1 MANAPTQMILAAF
14 KTETGAD
21 EALEQLKKAQK
32 EHLIDIN
39 NVAVLR
45 RDKEGKLHIKEPT
58 DMGGGRG
65 ALIGGGVG
73 ALAGLLFAPVGLA
86 IAGGAALGGL
96 AAKMHDSGFNDERLR
111 KLGGSLEP
119 GTSCILAVI
128 EHIWVKELEA
138 ELQQAGADIVT
149 EELGADISRELKAGH
164 QVGYTVVATDD
175 AVLVARAAE
184 TDAPAGE
191 KAPAQEKAA
200 STEAPAAPA
209 NPAT

>member
-1 MANAPTQMILAAF
+1 MTDVPTQFILAAF
-14 KTETGAD
+14 KTENGAD

-45 RDKEGKLHIKEPT
+45 RDQQGKVHVKEPT
-58 DMGGGRG
+58 DMGGGKG

-96 AAKMHDSGFNDERLR
+96 AAKMHDSGFNDDRLR
-111 KLGGSLEP
+111 KLGNSLEP

-128 EHIWVKELEA
+128 EHTWVRELEA
-138 ELQQAGADIVT
+138 QLQQAGADIVT
-149 EELGADISRELKAGH
+149 EELGADIAKELKAGH
-164 QVGYTVVATDD
+164 QVGYTVVATND
-175 AVLVARAAE
+175 AMLVARA
-184 TDAPAGE
+184 TDAEPAEGD
-191 KAPAQEKAA
+191 KAA
-200 STEAPAAPA
+200 TPTQAPPT
-209 NPAT
+209 PAT